1 MRREKIPRRMAG
13 LIACGER
20 KSRQSA
26 AKVSQIQGIQH
37 ICSRPGLFWN
47 GAGRPVKPTGSHTVV
62 PPTSDWAKGKMA
74 EDTLTTSGIGRHG
87 ATRLPS
93 VDVDS
98 FNIELKDDD
107 GFLGDRASKGAFRK
121 ILDTLRKPL
130 KKNGEDPLGS
140 KSAEAIGKSGLDEA
154 LVGDDIG
161 AAALVHGAIEEFAQE
176 LAYVTRRFLKTKGW
190 ADTERIVVGG
200 GFRESRVGELAIA
213 RTDIILK
220 AEDFKVEMVPI
231 RFDPDDAGLIGC
243 LHLAPSWIFEAHD
256 SILAVDIG
264 GTNIRCGV
272 VETRWKKAPDL
283 SKASVWKSEL
293 WRHADDEP
301 TREGTVKRLVKMLKE
316 LIAAA
321 DTEGLKLAPFI
332 GIACPGVINEDGSI
346 EKGAQNLP
354 GNWESSKFNLPT
366 SLVEAIPE
374 IGDHDTAVLMHN
386 DGVAQG
392 LSEVPFMQDVERWG
406 VLTIGTGLGNARFT
420 NRRKDKGKSG
430 NDDKDKDEKKDKKSK
445 D

>member
-1 MRREKIPRRMAG
+1 
-13 LIACGER
+13 
-20 KSRQSA
+20 
-26 AKVSQIQGIQH
+26 
-37 ICSRPGLFWN
+37 
-47 GAGRPVKPTGSHTVV
+47 
-62 PPTSDWAKGKMA
+62 MA
-74 EDTLTTSGIGRHG
+74 EDTITTSGIGRHG

-93 VDVDS
+93 VEVDS
-98 FNIELKDDD
+98 FNIELKDED

-140 KSAEAIGKSGLDEA
+140 KSAEEIGKSTLDEA
-154 LVGDDIG
+154 LVGDDIH
-161 AAALVHGAIEEFAQE
+161 ASALVHGAIEEFAQE
-176 LAYVTRRFLKTKGW
+176 LAFVTGRFLKTKAW

-213 RTDIILK
+213 RSDIILK
-220 AEDFKVEMVPI
+220 AEGFKVDLVPI
-231 RFDPDDAGLIGC
+231 RFHPDEAGLIGC

-293 WRHADDEP
+293 WRHANDEP
-301 TREGTVKRLVKMLKE
+301 TREGAVKRLVKMLKG
-316 LIAAA
+316 LITEA
-321 DTEGLKLAPFI
+321 DAEGLKLAPFI
-332 GIACPGVINEDGSI
+332 GIACPGVVDHDGSI

-354 GNWESSKFNLPT
+354 GNWESSKFNLPA
-366 SLVEAIPE
+366 SLVEAIPT
-374 IGDHDTAVLMHN
+374 IGGHDTAVLMHN

-392 LSEVPFMQDVERWG
+392 LSEVPFMQEVVRWG

-420 NRRKDKGKSG
+420 NRHVEKDR
-430 NDDKDKDEKKDKKSK
+430 DDNKDGDRRDKKVKKSK

>member
-1 MRREKIPRRMAG
+1 
-13 LIACGER
+13 
-20 KSRQSA
+20 
-26 AKVSQIQGIQH
+26 
-37 ICSRPGLFWN
+37 
-47 GAGRPVKPTGSHTVV
+47 
-62 PPTSDWAKGKMA
+62 MA
-74 EDTLTTSGIGRHG
+74 EEILKTTGIAHHG
-87 ATRLPS
+87 AARLPS
-93 VDVDS
+93 VEVDS

-121 ILDTLRKPL
+121 ILDGLRKPL
-130 KKNGEDPLGS
+130 KKAGEDPLGKKAAEDIA
-140 KSAEAIGKSGLDEA
+140 KSELDAA
-154 LVGDDIG
+154 LVGDDVM

-176 LAYVTRRFLKTKGW
+176 LAYVTGRFLKSKAW

-200 GFRESRVGELAIA
+200 GFRQSRVGEIAIA
-213 RTDIILK
+213 RTDILLK
-220 AEDFKVEMVPI
+220 AEGHKVDLVPI
-231 RFDPDDAGLIGC
+231 RFDPDEAGLIGC
-243 LHLAPSWIFEAHD
+243 LHLAPSWIFEAYD

-283 SKASVWKSEL
+283 SKAEVRESEL

-301 TREGTVKRLVKMLKE
+301 TREGAVKRLVKMLKD
-316 LIAAA
+316 LITAAEK
-321 DTEGLKLAPFI
+321 DGLKLAPFI
-332 GIACPGVINEDGSI
+332 GISCPGVIKEDGSI

-354 GNWESSKFNLPT
+354 GNWESSKFNLPA
-366 SLVEAIPE
+366 SLVEAIPV

-392 LSEVPFMQDVERWG
+392 LSEVPFMQDVEHWG

-420 NRRKDKGKSG
+420 NRKKDNGKDKKE
-430 NDDKDKDEKKDKKSK
+430 DKKEKAKDEKKDDKDDKDKKAKKSK

>member
-1 MRREKIPRRMAG
+1 
-13 LIACGER
+13 
-20 KSRQSA
+20 
-26 AKVSQIQGIQH
+26 
-37 ICSRPGLFWN
+37 
-47 GAGRPVKPTGSHTVV
+47 
-62 PPTSDWAKGKMA
+62 MA
-74 EDTLTTSGIGRHG
+74 EDLGTTTGIARHG

-107 GFLGDRASKGAFRK
+107 GFLGDRASKGAFRE

-130 KKNGEDPLGS
+130 KKNGDDPLGS
-140 KSAEAIGKSGLDEA
+140 KSAEAIGKTALDEA
-154 LVGDDIG
+154 LVGDDIH
-161 AAALVHGAIEEFAQE
+161 ASALVHGAIEAFAQE
-176 LAYVTRRFLKTKGW
+176 LAYVTRRFLKTKAW

-200 GFRESRVGELAIA
+200 GFRQSRVGELAIA

-220 AEDFKVEMVPI
+220 AEDFEVDLIPI
-231 RFDPDDAGLIGC
+231 RHHPDEAGLIGC

-256 SILAVDIG
+256 SILGVDIG

-293 WRHADDEP
+293 WRHANDEP
-301 TREGTVKRLVKMLKE
+301 TREGTVKRLVKMLKG

-321 DTEGLKLAPFI
+321 DAEGLKLAPFI

-366 SLVEAIPE
+366 SLVEAIPQ

-430 NDDKDKDEKKDKKSK
+430 NDDKDKDKDEKKDKKSK

>member
-1 MRREKIPRRMAG
+1 
-13 LIACGER
+13 
-20 KSRQSA
+20 
-26 AKVSQIQGIQH
+26 
-37 ICSRPGLFWN
+37 
-47 GAGRPVKPTGSHTVV
+47 
-62 PPTSDWAKGKMA
+62 MA
-74 EDTLTTSGIGRHG
+74 EDLIMTTGIARHG

-98 FNIELKDDD
+98 YNLELKDDE
-107 GFLGDRASKGAFRK
+107 GFLGDRASKRAFRK
-121 ILDTLRKPL
+121 ILDSLRKPL
-130 KKNGEDPLGS
+130 KKSGEDPLGN
-140 KSAEAIGKSGLDEA
+140 KSTATIPKTALDEA
-154 LVGDDIG
+154 LIGDDIR

-176 LAYVTRRFLKTKGW
+176 LAHVTRRFLRTKAW
-190 ADTERIVVGG
+190 TDTERIVVGG

-220 AEDFKVEMVPI
+220 AEDFKVDLVPI
-231 RFDPDDAGLIGC
+231 RFHPDDAGLIGT

-272 VETRWKKAPDL
+272 VETCWKKAPDL

-301 TREGTVKRLVKMLKE
+301 TRESAVKRLVKMLKD
-316 LIAAA
+316 LIAASEK
-321 DTEGLKLAPFI
+321 EGLKLAPFI

-354 GNWESSKFNLPT
+354 GNWESSKFNLPV

-420 NRRKDKGKSG
+420 NRRKENG
-430 NDDKDKDEKKDKKSK
+430 NGEKKAKKSK

>member
-1 MRREKIPRRMAG
+1 
-13 LIACGER
+13 
-20 KSRQSA
+20 
-26 AKVSQIQGIQH
+26 
-37 ICSRPGLFWN
+37 
-47 GAGRPVKPTGSHTVV
+47 
-62 PPTSDWAKGKMA
+62 MA
-74 EDTLTTSGIGRHG
+74 EDTLTTAGIGRHG

-121 ILDTLRKPL
+121 ILDEWRKPL
-130 KKNGEDPLGS
+130 KKSGEDPFDDEPSDKIS
-140 KSAEAIGKSGLDEA
+140 KKLLDA
-154 LVGDDIG
+154 MLVGDDVE
-161 AAALVHGAIEEFAQE
+161 ASAVVHSAIEDFAQE
-176 LAYVTRRFLKTKGW
+176 LAYVTRRFLKTKAW
-190 ADTERIVVGG
+190 AKTERIVVGG
-200 GFRESRVGELAIA
+200 GFRDSRLGELAIA
-213 RTDIILK
+213 RTDIIVK
-220 AEDFKVEMVPI
+220 AEGFKVDMVPI

-283 SKASVWKSEL
+283 SKAAVWKSEL

-301 TREGTVKRLVKMLKE
+301 TREGAVKRLVKMLKD

-321 DTEGLKLAPFI
+321 DSEGLKLAPFI
-332 GIACPGVINEDGSI
+332 GISCPGVINHDGTI

-354 GNWESSKFNLPT
+354 GNWESSKFNLPG

-374 IGDHDTAVLMHN
+374 IGGHDTAVLMHN

-392 LSEVPFMQDVERWG
+392 LSEVPYMQDVDRWG

-420 NRRKDKGKSG
+420 NRK
-430 NDDKDKDEKKDKKSK
+430 KDKDEKKEKNGKGEKKGK
-445 D
+445 N

>member
-1 MRREKIPRRMAG
+1 
-13 LIACGER
+13 
-20 KSRQSA
+20 
-26 AKVSQIQGIQH
+26 
-37 ICSRPGLFWN
+37 
-47 GAGRPVKPTGSHTVV
+47 
-62 PPTSDWAKGKMA
+62 MA
-74 EDTLTTSGIGRHG
+74 EDSVVTTGIARHG
-87 ATRLPS
+87 ASRLPS
-93 VDVDS
+93 VEVDS
-98 FNIELKDDD
+98 FNVELKDDD

-130 KKNGEDPLGS
+130 KKTGDDPLGR
-140 KSAEAIGKSGLDEA
+140 KSAEAIGKSALDEA
-154 LVGDDIG
+154 LMGDDIH

-176 LAYVTRRFLKTKGW
+176 LAYVTQRFLKTKAW

-213 RTDIILK
+213 RTDMIVK
-220 AEDFKVEMVPI
+220 AEGFKVDLVPI
-231 RFDPDDAGLIGC
+231 RYHPDDAGLIGC
-243 LHLAPSWIFEAHD
+243 AHLAPSWIFEAHD

-272 VETRWKKAPDL
+272 VETRAKKAPDL
-283 SKASVWKSEL
+283 SKASVWESEL

-301 TREGTVKRLVKMLKE
+301 TREGTVKRLVKMLKG
-316 LIAAA
+316 LVASA
-321 DTEGLKLAPFI
+321 DAEGLKLAPFI
-332 GIACPGVINEDGSI
+332 GIACPGVIKEDGSI

-354 GNWESSKFNLPT
+354 GNWESSKFNLPL

-386 DGVAQG
+386 DGVVQG

-420 NRRKDKGKSG
+420 NRRKDNSKDNKK
-430 NDDKDKDEKKDKKSK
+430 DKDKEKEKKSK
-445 D
+445 DEARR